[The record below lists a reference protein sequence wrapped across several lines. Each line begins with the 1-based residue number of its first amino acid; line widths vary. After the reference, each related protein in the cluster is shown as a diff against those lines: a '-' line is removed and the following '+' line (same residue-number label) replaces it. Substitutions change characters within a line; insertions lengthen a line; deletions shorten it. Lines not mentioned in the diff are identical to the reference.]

1 MAATRP
7 CSPGLAVATPLG
19 GQGVPEKK
27 KKKKFIYSSL
37 NFFICL
43 PLKKNRNTLKQ
54 NQEHPQNFY
63 AKQILN

>member
-27 KKKKFIYSSL
+27 KKKLYIVVYIFLFVYL
-37 NFFICL
+37 
-43 PLKKNRNTLKQ
+43 
-54 NQEHPQNFY
+54 
-63 AKQILN
+63 

>member
-7 CSPGLAVATPLG
+7 CSPGLAVATPVG

-27 KKKKFIYSSL
+27 NLYIVVL

-43 PLKKNRNTLKQ
+43 PLKKK
-54 NQEHPQNFY
+54 
-63 AKQILN
+63 

>member
-27 KKKKFIYSSL
+27 KLYIVVL

-43 PLKKNRNTLKQ
+43 PLKKNRNSLMK
-54 NQEHPQNFY
+54 NEEHPQNFY

>member
-27 KKKKFIYSSL
+27 KKKFIYSSL
-37 NFFICL
+37 NFICL
-43 PLKKNRNTLKQ
+43 PLKKNRNSLMK
-54 NQEHPQNFY
+54 NEEHPQNFY
-63 AKQILN
+63 AKKILN